1 MVSLKK
7 FDIRNYQTHENVFI
21 SGADESAR
29 STILSLVK
37 EQWEESGVPVCKF
50 DFKNGTVE
58 EATDFFDKLLGI
70 INKNEEWLEQEDEPI
85 FAYSSRKNDFIVVV
99 LTNLSDIPAEV
110 VPVAKSCVQRGE
122 KAGVYFVGI
131 AEKACDD
138 NRWFHLLR
146 SCHLVLSETEDEDDI
161 QVKMYD

>member
-1 MVSLKK
+1 MVSLKN
-7 FDIRNYQTHENVFI
+7 FDIRNQARGNVFI
-21 SGADESAR
+21 SGNDESAR
-29 STILSLVK
+29 NTILSMIK
-37 EQWEESGVPVCKF
+37 EQWEQSGVPVRNF

-58 EATDFFDKLLGI
+58 EATDFFDELLKI
-70 INKNEEWLEQEDEPI
+70 INNNEEWMEQENEPF

>member
-99 LTNLSDIPAEV
+99 LTNLSDIPTEV

-161 QVKMYD
+161 QVKMYS

>member
-1 MVSLKK
+1 MVSLKN
-7 FDIRNYQTHENVFI
+7 FDIRNQTRGNVFI
-21 SGADESAR
+21 SGNDENAR
-29 STILSLVK
+29 STILSMIK
-37 EQWEESGVPVCKF
+37 EQWEQSGVPVRNF

-58 EATDFFDKLLGI
+58 EATDFFDELLKI
-70 INKNEEWLEQEDEPI
+70 INNNEEWMGQENEPF

-110 VPVAKSCVQRGE
+110 VPVARFCVQRGE

-131 AEKACDD
+131 AEKACDG

-161 QVKMYD
+161 QVKMHD